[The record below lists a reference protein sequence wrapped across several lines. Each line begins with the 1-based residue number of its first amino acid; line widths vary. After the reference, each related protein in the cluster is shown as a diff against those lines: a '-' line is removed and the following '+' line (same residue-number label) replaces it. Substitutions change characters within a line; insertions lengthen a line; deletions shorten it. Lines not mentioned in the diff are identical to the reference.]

1 MLIEYK
7 IILIILS
14 VWIYN
19 EDKRNKKKKKTQTI
33 INNDNNNAIDKN
45 ADEKADE
52 KRRKD
57 WRRSKWEYVCFWRSE
72 ELRGDSEILGHL
84 DPRELY
90 EKFQILQ
97 FESDF

>member
-52 KRRKD
+52 KKPSIC
-57 WRRSKWEYVCFWRSE
+57 WHSIIVILCALCS
-72 ELRGDSEILGHL
+72 DS
-84 DPRELY
+84 
-90 EKFQILQ
+90 
-97 FESDF
+97 